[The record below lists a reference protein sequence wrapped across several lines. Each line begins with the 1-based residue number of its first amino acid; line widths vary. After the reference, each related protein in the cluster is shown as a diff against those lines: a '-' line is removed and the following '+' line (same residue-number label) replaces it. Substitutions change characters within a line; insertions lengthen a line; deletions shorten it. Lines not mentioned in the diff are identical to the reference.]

1 MRATAVAVLSIGLS
15 VAAAQD
21 SCSLEVSLLTSRCG
35 HVVIVDG
42 KSRIC
47 PYAPETCSVLSQGCF
62 DSKGKAISDFDTI
75 CSYDA
80 TKCKNATTSTLN
92 SVFAKVDS
100 DNAGSTDIGP
110 NVKSFMEIGAVC
122 YDSSGKDTGSV
133 IVRQHYCVVDKTC
146 QTQGFTGSRQDSP
159 YALNDIPSFGPN
171 STTPSFA
178 NFNLVQL
185 GTDLSLTLSNQ
196 SNSAATSLDLSFNR
210 LSSISDT
217 VFPSSLTTLFV
228 RSNAITSLGNL
239 KKNAPALMF
248 LYDIEAT
255 YFIHAADRYSS
266 SNSLA
271 SFDGVNFP
279 DKSSVFTFNDNK
291 LQGKLNASIFPSLL
305 QSLNIA
311 QNQITHIEGTFPTSL
326 KNLYMGSNQ
335 LDAFDW
341 ASSRSPL
348 VTVDLQSN
356 SIAQMKGDIPSSV
369 TSLDLTSNRLTSLPT
384 FSANSKLAS
393 LNISQNAIS
402 WSSASSFPGSL
413 AVLNVSNTQLQNAVL
428 NLSQFPS
435 SLIAL
440 DASNC
445 GIQTVTGD
453 LPQSLQSLRL
463 QNNSIGAWNISPRT
477 VQALA
482 QLPSLVVPTTS
493 SCVDATPTPVQG
505 FQICVRSSTPN
516 GAPVPTPQSSS
527 SNHAAVYTIVA
538 GVVIVVLLIGGY
550 IFYQRRNSNYR
561 DSIAEM
567 PPPVEEVEVVAQTFA
582 KLGTS
587 KSNDAAVELKSEF
600 NRHRVPMREIQ
611 ILKSLEDLPTAV
623 DGATAARSMLY
634 KAQFNERLVVLKTL
648 TTNEPGEA
656 TDAFVAAI
664 RLRAMLDHPNI
675 VAFVGVVWSSNA
687 QTNGYG
693 LLLEYLSHGDLARV
707 LAYDMS
713 REPPERLLQW
723 KPTLRMHYPKV
734 SILLNIAA
742 AIVYLH
748 SFSPPVVHRNIQAKS
763 ILLTEKWTAK
773 LNGFKTAPKWT
784 PPDLITAPEVLRGEE
799 WTEMADIYSFGILIC
814 ELDLG
819 RHPYVNPKNP
829 ENDEQIATLVKADL
843 LQPTFSVDCPVQ
855 VQDVAKRCLA
865 FDRKS
870 RPPAVEMEFWIRK
883 LVRVD
888 SNAE

>member
-1 MRATAVAVLSIGLS
+1 M
-15 VAAAQD
+15 
-21 SCSLEVSLLTSRCG
+21 
-35 HVVIVDG
+35 
-42 KSRIC
+42 
-47 PYAPETCSVLSQGCF
+47 P
-62 DSKGKAISDFDTI
+62 GKAITDFDTI

-80 TKCKNATTSTLN
+80 KKCKNATTSTLN
-92 SVFAKVDS
+92 SVFANVDS

-110 NVKSFMEIGAVC
+110 DVKSFMEIGAVC
-122 YDSSGKDTGSV
+122 YDYSGKDTGSV
-133 IVRQHYCVVDKTC
+133 IVRQHSCVVDKTC
-146 QTQGFTGSRQDSP
+146 QTQGFTGSLQDSP
-159 YALNDIPSFGPN
+159 YALNDIPPFGPN

-196 SNSAATSLDLSFNR
+196 SNSAATSLDLSFNKI
-210 LSSISDT
+210 SSISDT
-217 VFPSSLTTLFV
+217 VFPSSLTTLIV

-248 LYDIEAT
+248 L
-255 YFIHAADRYSS
+255 YSS

-305 QSLNIA
+305 QSLNVA

-326 KNLYMGSNQ
+326 KNLYMGSNK

-348 VTVDLQSN
+348 ATVDLQSN
-356 SIAQMKGDIPSSV
+356 SIAQMKGDISSSV
-369 TSLDLTSNRLTSLPT
+369 TSLDLTSNQLTSLPT

-402 WSSASSFPGSL
+402 WSSASSFPASL

-453 LPQSLQSLRL
+453 LPPSLQSLRL
-463 QNNSIGAWNISPRT
+463 QQNSIGAWNISPRT

-493 SCVDATPTPVQG
+493 SCVDATTPTPVQG
-505 FQICVRSSTPN
+505 FQLCVSSSTLD
-516 GAPVPTPQSSS
+516 GAPVPAPQSSS
-527 SNHAAVYTIVA
+527 SNRAAVYTIVA
-538 GVVIVVLLIGGY
+538 GAVIVVLLIGGY
-550 IFYQRRNSNYR
+550 IFYQRRNINYR
-561 DSIAEM
+561 DSIAEV
-567 PPPVEEVEVVAQTFA
+567 PPPVEQVEDVAQTFA

-587 KSNDAAVELKSEF
+587 KSNDASVELKSEF

-611 ILKSLEDLPTAV
+611 ILKSLENLPTAV

-656 TDAFVAAI
+656 MDAFVSAI

-723 KPTLRMHYPKV
+723 RPTLRMHYPKV

-773 LNGFKTAPKWT
+773 LNGFKTAPRWT

-843 LQPTFSVDCPVQ
+843 LQPTFSVECPVQ

-870 RPPAVEMEFWIRK
+870 RPAAVEMEFWIRK